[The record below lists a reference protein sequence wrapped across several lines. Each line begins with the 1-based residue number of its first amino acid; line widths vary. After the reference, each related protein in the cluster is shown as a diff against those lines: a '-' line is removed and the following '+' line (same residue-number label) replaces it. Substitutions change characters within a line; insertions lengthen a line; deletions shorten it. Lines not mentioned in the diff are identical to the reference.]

1 MKFGFVAKHRGTWP
15 VRWLCTALGV
25 SRSGFHSWLTRPR
38 SAHALTDEVLS
49 VKIRA
54 SFVESNRTYGAR
66 RVWHD
71 VLAEGGSCGLHRIER
86 LMRSQALRARPRRRG
101 LPADT
106 GTHVASAVAAN
117 VLDRQFT
124 AQSPNQKRVADV
136 TYIWIAES

>member
-15 VRWLCTALGV
+15 VRWLCGALGV

-38 SAHALTDEVLS
+38 SAHALNDEVLT

-54 SFVESNRTYGAR
+54 SFVASNRTYGAR

-86 LMRSQALRARPRRRG
+86 LMRAQALRARPRRRG
-101 LPADT
+101 LPADA
-106 GTHVASAVAAN
+106 GTRVASAMAAN
-117 VLDRQFT
+117 VPDRQFT
-124 AQSPNQKRVADV
+124 AQAPN
-136 TYIWIAES
+136 